1 MQANRTITAAIT
13 AAIGLYLEAE
23 RQLTAPVEELRRT
36 PQPPGPVFSP
46 WAMAGRQTS
55 MDMRR
60 FLQMRLAR

>member
-1 MQANRTITAAIT
+1 MQQNKTITAAIS

-23 RQLTAPVEELRRT
+23 SRLLAPVEEFRRPAQT
-36 PQPPGPVFSP
+36 TGPAYSP
-46 WAMAGRQTS
+46 WAMSGRQSS

>member
-1 MQANRTITAAIT
+1 MQANKTITAAIT

-23 RQLTAPVEELRRT
+23 RQPASSVEELRRPT
-36 PQPPGPVFSP
+36 RAPGPAYSP
-46 WAMAGRQTS
+46 WAMSGRQSS

>member
-1 MQANRTITAAIT
+1 MQARKNITAAIM

-23 RQLTAPVEELRRT
+23 GQAAVPVAEPVRPAPA
-36 PQPPGPVFSP
+36 PGPAYSP
-46 WAMAGRQTS
+46 WAMSGRQSS